1 VPGMG
6 ANYQNARSLTELTA
20 ATVAERQGGTR
31 KGKLKEAEGKP
42 TTAGTRT
49 DREACHGRRA
59 CKETQSPKA
68 VKETWRVESGGASG
82 KIAHL
87 TRGDPARESERGVS
101 RGHSSDD
108 TR

>member
-1 VPGMG
+1 VSAVEWMIFAAEAAPSVPGMG

-49 DREACHGRRA
+49 DREAFHGRRA
-59 CKETQSPKA
+59 C
-68 VKETWRVESGGASG
+68 
-82 KIAHL
+82 
-87 TRGDPARESERGVS
+87 
-101 RGHSSDD
+101 
-108 TR
+108 